1 MATTSNGKD
10 QQSRLSLFPGQATVA
25 SWLVE
30 LVHSI
35 NGHLQRLSDP
45 RLRQDNNFIF
55 RTVGDTIIS
64 HIDCNLSIFKC
75 KNNIIV
81 SVRRL
86 VDKIV
91 CRRSVG

>member
-1 MATTSNGKD
+1 MLNNAKNAMKHSENTTYTCLEAFEKCFKNIALGSKIRFSAKMSNN
-10 QQSRLSLFPGQATVA
+10 V
-25 SWLVE
+25 
-30 LVHSI
+30 
-35 NGHLQRLSDP
+35 
-45 RLRQDNNFIF
+45 
-55 RTVGDTIIS
+55 
-64 HIDCNLSIFKC
+64 SIFKC